1 MGSSLYQERKMC
13 LPEAFP
19 RRRMKSVVLIL
30 VATMSAVAI
39 MPNRYR
45 KFAYIASACIVAA
58 LCFSPTVSPSENF
71 ADPSPVTY
79 DSILELQHNTTLAR
93 TQNCFLVST
102 PATYWKSGSSG
113 GFEINV
119 AADQHWQSMWQIKR
133 AFGYQPGSTDSS
145 SVTDGDVVR
154 LQDVWTGRYLHSQA
168 VKADYPTGNFNEVSG
183 FGNFTTDDANSN
195 WKISVGGG
203 QLTSTSTLRF
213 QHVATGN
220 WLHSL
225 NSQILLYSNQNV
237 ASQIVLTSPTSTAD
251 SVWTVY
257 RAESSAARAVRLYT
271 DLNNAESAMDS
282 YQVVGGMK
290 QEIVLNDLRDNV
302 TEKFLV
308 GIVVPPGVMVD
319 FYRGPNKTTF
329 ITRLTSGKYDN
340 LNLGTTGTTVLR
352 PFCTISLWANC
363 NFTGQSACLQYGYS
377 KIPFYPQS
385 WQISDGVNVTLFNA
399 TTSQAIQPTS
409 NSAMMTLAGTSCSR
423 DNRVISKTMTSSTSD
438 ACQQA
443 CLADPT
449 CVATNM
455 TGTLSCNLW
464 TSGTQTGSVIPST
477 SSTTT
482 SSCYLK
488 TPNFS
493 NEVACNS
500 STNPSFSQITEVVAY
515 PLGANV
521 TLFRDPINEPQSQ
534 SVFDT
539 PSLTSALPAIA
550 TGNLQCYLDSCVPE
564 SYGGGRI
571 WKDIS
576 GNNRHFV
583 WKTPPRFT
591 TADALF
597 NGIDQA
603 GSVAVGPPSNSFGLR
618 DGSQGY
624 TIAMVVAN
632 YKSAP
637 AKSFTMSFP
646 DSTGDPHG
654 LSCNLPAS
662 DGIAYFNNTTA
673 TGNVNTLAATSFA
686 PYQVAVW
693 VFRRSSDNKLSTWV
707 DGVKAAEV
715 AGSPLAA
722 LTLGKANVNIFSG
735 IAGSARAFVVYNT
748 GLSDSD
754 VASLTTFLNAAHL
767 TYKAALAKGTSTSL
781 QQNLPDLKIANGLTC
796 LLDARSPKS
805 ASTGSNVWLDL
816 TNNHNDFT
824 WIGTPVLKAGRFV
837 SVNQNGTGLTGPP
850 SDSFGITTS
859 YTIFVAARTIS
870 LSASQAF
877 HLTSDVNLDLSLTN
891 ASKTGQMT
899 VNQAGTTSSCA
910 ATWQQYSVY
919 TYRWKNTKA
928 SGSVLSLFIDGWHQ
942 VDANA
947 GTVNPVFNGAAAQI
961 GGSSSNS
968 TDWQADVGA
977 VAVYNRSLTDQEIK
991 VMADWL
997 NKPMYGSATSSSK
1010 TSTVPG
1016 TSQPHGGVCVN
1027 QQVGSRYY
1035 SKSQCLSPE
1044 ANTDGTFDPVDPAAG
1059 GWCFTDPADNTS
1071 RAFCGKRAD
1080 YSIDTTI
1087 DKTSPAMSYTSAR
1100 QFCEAKGGRLCNAD
1114 EICDSGPG
1122 GRPRVGYETLSKAD
1136 CGSAGGTYDTTNN
1149 VCRAPDGTTPY
1160 YVPGQESYLPVN
1172 DYNNAWMTIGT
1183 GDPNKMCRTI
1193 DNITGSTPSWGQ
1205 STTAATGR
1213 QNILCCGTGAS
1224 GLSECDQLKE
1234 RLETVAEQLNG
1245 KPDAATQVALL
1256 NTQSQLQTQYQQ
1268 ACSFVP
1274 YQTAYT
1280 AYQAAQQQQ
1289 SVASAKVDDAQ
1300 KMIDAQ
1306 KTAALALDGVVDSSG
1321 KQFLDSA
1328 GAASAKAT
1336 PFTDGT
1342 FHAFGQIPDVKN
1354 QMSAVQTQIDTQE
1367 ARLKAC
1373 PADPTC
1379 PAPKKSVATPP
1390 KSSDTKCNTQDL
1402 VSSLL
1407 KQPVLATNPTVG
1419 NRLRLAL
1426 QPRNILK
1433 NTDIRTHKDYYKYV
1447 DSKNVKSCTSLPKDT
1462 GKTPADF
1469 DITKYPGF
1477 ADKYV
1482 PLQSLDVSSVPPD
1495 RLSDYNMLIG
1505 SSNSSR
1511 T

>member
-1 MGSSLYQERKMC
+1 
-13 LPEAFP
+13 
-19 RRRMKSVVLIL
+19 
-30 VATMSAVAI
+30 
-39 MPNRYR
+39 
-45 KFAYIASACIVAA
+45 
-58 LCFSPTVSPSENF
+58 
-71 ADPSPVTY
+71 
-79 DSILELQHNTTLAR
+79 
-93 TQNCFLVST
+93 
-102 PATYWKSGSSG
+102 
-113 GFEINV
+113 
-119 AADQHWQSMWQIKR
+119 MWQIKR
-133 AFGYQPGSTDSS
+133 AFGYQPISTDSS
-145 SVTDGDVVR
+145 IVSDGDIVR
-154 LQDVWTGRYLHSQA
+154 LQDIWTGRYLHSQA

-183 FGNFTTDDANSN
+183 FGSFTSDDANSN
-195 WKISVGGG
+195 WKISISGGG
-203 QLTSTSTLRF
+203 QLVESSTLRF
-213 QHVATGN
+213 QHIATGN

-225 NSQILLYSNQNV
+225 NAQQLLYSNQNI

-290 QEIVLNDLRDNV
+290 QEIVLNDLRNNV
-302 TEKFLV
+302 SKKTLV
-308 GIVVPPGVMVD
+308 GIIVPPGIMVD

-340 LNLGTTGTTVLR
+340 LNLGTIATTVLR

-363 NFTGQSACLQYGYS
+363 NYTGQSACLQYGYS
-377 KIPFYPQS
+377 KIPFFPQS
-385 WQISDGVNVTLFNA
+385 WQVSDGVSVTLFNA
-399 TTSQAIQPTS
+399 TTSQAIQPSS
-409 NSAMMTLAGTSCSR
+409 NSAVMTLAGTGCTGG
-423 DNRVISKTMTSSTSD
+423 NRMISKTLTSTTSD

-443 CLADPT
+443 CLTDPS
-449 CVATNM
+449 CIAM
-455 TGTLSCNLW
+455 DQTGTLSCNLW
-464 TSGTQTGSVIPST
+464 TSGTQTGTVAPTASGTATST
-477 SSTTT
+477 
-482 SSCYLK
+482 CYSK
-488 TPNFS
+488 TPSFS

-500 STNPSFSQITEVVAY
+500 STNSSFSQITEVVAY

-521 TLFRDPINEPQSQ
+521 ALFRDPVNDPQSQ
-534 SVFDT
+534 ASFDT
-539 PSLTSALPAIA
+539 PQVTSALPTTAI
-550 TGNLQCYLDSCVPE
+550 GNLQCYLDSCVPE
-564 SYGGGRI
+564 SYSGGRI

-583 WKTPPRFT
+583 WKSPPRFVAT
-591 TADALF
+591 EGSF
-597 NGIDQA
+597 KGIDRA
-603 GSVAVGPPSNSFGLR
+603 GTVAVGPPSYSFALR
-618 DGSQGY
+618 DGSKGY
-624 TIAMVVAN
+624 TIAMVIAS

-637 AKSFTMSFP
+637 TNSFTMSFA
-646 DSTGDPHG
+646 DNSNDPRG
-654 LSCNLPAS
+654 LSCNAPAQ
-662 DGIAYFNNTTA
+662 DGNVYFNNTSASASGNLVTVNSTA
-673 TGNVNTLAATSFA
+673 FTS
-686 PYQVAVW
+686 YRAV
-693 VFRRSSDNKLSTWV
+693 VLVVRRSTDNKLSIWV

-715 AGSPLAA
+715 AASPLA
-722 LTLGKANVNIFSG
+722 LLNLGKANVNIFNG
-735 IAGSARAFVVYNT
+735 VAGSARAFAVYNT

-754 VASLTTFLNAAHL
+754 VSTLTTFLNTSHSN
-767 TYKAALAKGTSTSL
+767 YKRALAKGTSTSL
-781 QQNLPDLKIANGLTC
+781 QQGLPDLKITIGLKC

-805 ASTGSNVWLDL
+805 ASQGSTVWLDL

-837 SVNQNGTGLTGPP
+837 NVNQNGTGLTGPP

-859 YTIFVAARTIS
+859 YTIFVAAKTNNLSSSQS
-870 LSASQAF
+870 LR
-877 HLTSDVNLDLSLTN
+877 LTSDIGLDLTLSN
-891 ASKTGQMT
+891 ASKDGNMT
-899 VNQAGTTSSCA
+899 VTQAGNASNCPT
-910 ATWQQYSVY
+910 TWQQYCVY
-919 TYRWKNTKA
+919 TYRWSNTKS
-928 SGSVLSLFIDGWHQ
+928 SGSNISLFIDGWQ
-942 VDANA
+942 QASAVASTSD
-947 GTVNPVFNGAAAQI
+947 PVFNGAAAQI
-961 GGSSSNS
+961 GGSPATNL
-968 TDWQADVGA
+968 DWQADVGA
-977 VAVYNRSLTDQEIK
+977 IAVYDRALNDQEIK

-997 NKPMYGSATSSSK
+997 NKPMYGSLTSSTK
-1010 TSTVPG
+1010 NTIPNAP
-1016 TSQPHGGVCVN
+1016 QPHGGVCVN
-1027 QQVGSRYY
+1027 QQIGSRYY
-1035 SKSQCLSPE
+1035 SKSQCLSPK
-1044 ANTDGTFDPVDPAAG
+1044 ANADGTFDAVGPTEG

-1071 RAFCGKRAD
+1071 RAFCSKRAD
-1080 YSIDTTI
+1080 YSIDTAI

-1122 GRPRVGYETLSKAD
+1122 GKPRVGFETLSKAD
-1136 CGSAGGTYDTTNN
+1136 CASAGGVYDTTND

-1183 GDPNKMCRTI
+1183 SDPTKMCRTI
-1193 DNITGSTPSWGQ
+1193 DNVTGTTPAWGQ
-1205 STTAATGR
+1205 STAAATGR

-1224 GLSECDQLKE
+1224 GLSECDQIKG
-1234 RLETVAEQLNG
+1234 RLETIAEELNN

-1256 NTQSQLQTQYQQ
+1256 NTKSQLQTRYQQ
-1268 ACSFVP
+1268 TCSFVP
-1274 YQTAYT
+1274 YQSAYT

-1306 KTAALALDGVVDSSG
+1306 KTAALGLDGVVDSSG

-1328 GAASAKAT
+1328 SAASAKAT
-1336 PFTDGT
+1336 PFADGT
-1342 FHAFGQIPDVKN
+1342 FHADGQIPEVKN
-1354 QMSAVQTQIDTQE
+1354 QMSAIQTQIDTQE

-1373 PADPTC
+1373 PADPNC

-1477 ADKYV
+1477 ADNYV
-1482 PLQSLDVSSVPPD
+1482 PLQSLDVSSVPSD

-1511 T
+1511 A